1 MGAIMGAMA
10 LTLLRDRGALMM
22 TFVLPPLLFLLFAAI
37 FSGAGGDA
45 GTLSV
50 AAARRTDAPAA
61 AAFLDAL
68 AAQPDT
74 AVTLLSGADA
84 EAQVEARVQAGRA
97 DVGLIVRDDPG
108 TATQAPPLLVIAD
121 PGRAVAGAVLMAR
134 IQNLFATALPGMALS
149 RVAAQMQV
157 LVGPYTP
164 EQAARLKDAVA
175 RAPELVANGG
185 AELMARRTVARAQ
198 VQPGVTY
205 YAGAIALLF
214 LLFTAVQGASSL
226 VEERRSGV
234 FDRILM
240 TQGGMGALVMGK
252 FAFLTVQGVALSA
265 VLFAVAQLVHGVDV
279 SGHLGPW
286 LIVSLAA
293 SAATAGVALPL
304 AAVSRTRQQAQTL
317 STFVVLLLSAVGGSM
332 APRFLMPDWLQRL
345 GEVTP
350 TAWGI
355 EAYQDAL
362 WRGAPLAALAPPL
375 AVLLAYG
382 LGGALLTFAL
392 LRRAARMA

>member
-1 MGAIMGAMA
+1 MGAVMGAMA
-10 LTLLRDRGALMM
+10 LALLRDRGALVM
-22 TFVLPPLLFLLFAAI
+22 TFVLPPLLFLLFAAV

-45 GTLSV
+45 GTLAV

-61 AAFLDAL
+61 AAVLDAL
-68 AAQPDT
+68 AARPDT
-74 AVTLLSGADA
+74 AVTLLSGPDA

-97 DVGLIVRDDPG
+97 DVGLIVRDDPAA
-108 TATQAPPLLVIAD
+108 ATRAPPLVIVTD
-121 PGRAVAGAVLMAR
+121 PGRAVAGSVLAAR
-134 IQNLFATALPGMALS
+134 IQALFSTVLPGMALS
-149 RVAAQMQV
+149 RVAAQIEM
-157 LVGPYTP
+157 LAGPYTP
-164 EQAARLKDAVA
+164 GQAQRLKDAVA
-175 RAPELVANGG
+175 RAPQLVAGGG
-185 AELMARRTVARAQ
+185 AELMAHRTVARAQ

-214 LLFTAVQGASSL
+214 LLFAAVQGAASL

-240 TQGGMGALVMGK
+240 TKGGVGALVLGK
-252 FAFLTVQGVALSA
+252 FAFLTVQGLALSA
-265 VLFAVAQLVHGVDV
+265 VLFAVAQVVHGVDV
-279 SGHLGPW
+279 TGHAGPW
-286 LIVSLAA
+286 LAVSLAA
-293 SAATAGVALPL
+293 SAAAAGVALPL
-304 AAVSRTRQQAQTL
+304 AAASRTRQQAQTL
-317 STFVVLLLSAVGGSM
+317 STFVVLLASAVGGSM

-362 WRGAPLAALAPPL
+362 WRGAPLVALWPSL
-375 AVLLAYG
+375 AVLLAYA
-382 LGGALLTFAL
+382 LGGTLLTFVL